1 LKIKEIFANLN
12 TMGVVSYTKPQK
24 GEFHAGMALE
34 KQFESIDKIEKEL
47 EKVHYIADRSL
58 ATALFLAYRLE
69 KPIFL
74 EGEPGV
80 GKTEVGIVLASLF
93 NTKLIRLQCYE
104 GLDVSTA
111 LYEWNYPKQL
121 LHIRIGELEKK
132 GKEEIEKAI
141 YGPEFLIKRPLL
153 EAILNSNERP
163 PVLLIDEIDRSD
175 EEFEA
180 FLLEILSDF
189 QITIPE
195 VGTIKAEKRPT
206 VVVTSNRTR
215 DVHDALKR
223 RCLYHWIDYPSFEKE
238 CRIVKAKIPGVDNSL
253 ASQITYFMQKLRT
266 VDFLKKPGISE
277 TLDWAAALIAMQRK
291 YLDEDIVLETLG
303 CILKYQEDIK
313 RFNEEIWSDHDQ
325 RKEFLRIP
333 Q

>member
-1 LKIKEIFANLN
+1 
-12 TMGVVSYTKPQK
+12 
-24 GEFHAGMALE
+24 MASE
-34 KQFESIDKIEKEL
+34 GYFESSIDQIQREL
-47 EKVHYIADRSL
+47 EKAHYIADRAL
-58 ATALFLAYRLE
+58 ATALFLAKRLE

-93 NTKLIRLQCYE
+93 DTNLIRLQCYE

-121 LHIRIGELEKK
+121 LHIRIEELGKK

-141 YGPEFLIKRPLL
+141 YGPEFLIRRPLL
-153 EAILNSNERP
+153 EAILNSNQSP

-180 FLLEILSDF
+180 FLLEVLSDF

-195 VGTIKAEKRPT
+195 IGTIKAEKKPT

-223 RCLYHWIDYPSFEKE
+223 RCLYHWIDYPDFDKE
-238 CRIVKAKIPGVDNSL
+238 CRIVKTKIPHIDETL
-253 ASQITYFMQKLRT
+253 ARHVTHFMQRLRK

-277 TLDWAAALIAMQRK
+277 TLDWAAALIAMHRQ

-303 CILKYQEDIK
+303 CILKYQDDIK
-313 RFNEEIWSDHDQ
+313 RFHEEIWSVHEQ
-325 RKEFLRIP
+325 REEYLRVP
-333 Q
+333 QG

>member
-1 LKIKEIFANLN
+1 MDL
-12 TMGVVSYTKPQK
+12 
-24 GEFHAGMALE
+24 H
-34 KQFESIDKIEKEL
+34 FESIEQVVDDL
-47 EKVHYIADRSL
+47 AAARYIADRAL
-58 ATALFLAYRLE
+58 ATVLFLARRLE

-80 GKTEVGIVLASLF
+80 GKTEVAIVLSRLF
-93 NTKLIRLQCYE
+93 DTELIRLQCYE
-104 GLDVSTA
+104 GLDASTS

-121 LHIRIGELEKK
+121 LHIRLEEQSARE
-132 GKEEIEKAI
+132 KEKIEQII
-141 YGPEFLIKRPLL
+141 YSPKFLIKRPLL
-153 EAILNSNERP
+153 EAILRSEERA

-195 VGTIKAEKRPT
+195 IGTMKAKKKPI

-223 RCLYHWIDYPSFEKE
+223 RCLYHWIEYPSFEKE
-238 CRIVKAKIPGVDNSL
+238 YNIIMTRIPGIE
-253 ASQITYFMQKLRT
+253 ARFAEQMTRFIQKIRT

-277 TLDWAAALIAMQRK
+277 TLDWVQALMTMHREH
-291 YLDEDIVLETLG
+291 LDEEVVLETVG
-303 CILKYQEDIK
+303 CFLKYQEDIK
-313 RFNEEIWSDHDQ
+313 RFKADIWADHEQ
-325 RKEFLRIP
+325 RSAYL
-333 Q
+333 